1 MSSSRLMSEDRVVR
15 EEVLDPRLSV
25 IVQAPAGS
33 GKTELLIQ
41 RFLSLLAGVN
51 HPEEILAITFTRK
64 AAGEMRIRLL
74 ESLTMAASKPRPKE
88 SHLATTWGLAN
99 KVLQQDRTLNWNLL
113 TNPGRLEI
121 RTMDSLNARLVRQ
134 MPVMA
139 AFGGVPGISDDAEEA
154 FVGAARRTIQRL
166 ESRDGGA
173 VAQLLA
179 WLDNDVSQLERMLT
193 EMLGHRDQWLPHVA
207 RGAGGGIDR
216 ESLEATLYSAVEK
229 SLQNARDGLL
239 RALGRDG
246 VAQLVELAFSAAEVV
261 NSAGKSAEVAACG
274 GMDQLPSGEPS
285 LLLQWQ
291 GIASLL
297 LKKDGGFRASENS
310 WNKNS
315 GFPAGAEGKVLKQL
329 MFSLLQ
335 RVESDH
341 EAATAIQQVPLLPPV
356 QYEDAQWDTITSLF
370 QVLLM
375 AQIELMGWFEEKGV
389 VDHNEIARRALQA
402 LGSEEQPTNLALRL
416 DHQISHILVD
426 EFQDTSHGQFDLLT
440 RLTAEWAD
448 DGSGRTLFLVGDPM
462 QSIYRFRH
470 AEVGL
475 FIKATNEGVGG
486 LHLEQ
491 RKLAANFRSE
501 EGVVGWVNES
511 FSAIFPSRS
520 DRFSGAIHYSESI
533 STKPQTTAESVTVHP
548 ALMADDEVEAAKV
561 VELIRQE
568 IAEIG
573 ERGGK
578 IAILVRSRSHLSEI
592 TRELYSNGISYRAVE
607 IESLGERPLVR
618 DMLALTRALLHQ
630 ADREAWL
637 ALLRAPWSGLSL
649 EDLLHLTAGAED
661 RTLWELMHDKSRLAE
676 LSPVG
681 VERVEWLCERLN
693 SIFDERGETV
703 LESWVEH
710 AWIRLGGAA
719 IHQRLGVAGQAQ
731 READSFLELLRK
743 MGQGGELID
752 FNRLREQLKRQNVR
766 SGRAEESDAGA
777 PSTMVEVMTI
787 HKSKGLQFD
796 TVILPG
802 LGKKPRGE
810 QQKLL
815 HWMEV
820 PGLSDESDESMQLLL
835 SPVRHA
841 EQERDDDSLGRYI
854 RKIEQSRG
862 RNELSRLLYVA
873 TTRAERRLH
882 LLGAVTIN
890 SVGELG
896 KPQSGSLL
904 EQLWPVVKVDYQR
917 LFDSAEVDVESIQ
930 SDKRTLQGSA
940 HPQRSADIW
949 NYPQPPEQIRTG
961 TPPTDNERV
970 IYQWAAASAVHVG
983 TVVHAILQQITEDGV
998 GKWSGSDL
1006 VSIRG
1011 RVENQLRQLG
1021 VASDT
1026 LERATE
1032 RVLEALRLVLEDE
1045 TGRYLL
1051 SNHAEASS
1059 EWSLSTRADGRALD
1073 ITIDRTFVDDSGTR
1087 WIVDWKTSSHSGG
1100 DLDGFLDEEVARY
1113 TPQLQRYG
1121 EVLRQMEQRPQRLV
1135 LYFPMHQAMREVEL

>member
-1 MSSSRLMSEDRVVR
+1 MSNSRLMSEDRAVR

-64 AAGEMRIRLL
+64 AAGEMRTRLL
-74 ESLTMAASKPRPKE
+74 ESLMMAASKQKPKE
-88 SHLATTWGLAN
+88 PYLATTWGLAN
-99 KVLQQDRTLNWNLL
+99 KVLQQDRNLNWNLL

-121 RTMDSLNARLVRQ
+121 RTMDSLNAKLVRQ

-166 ESRDGGA
+166 ESRDGEA

-216 ESLEATLYSAVEK
+216 ESLEATLCSAVEK

-239 RALGRDG
+239 QALGRDG
-246 VAQLVELAFSAAEVV
+246 VSQLVELASSAAEVV
-261 NSAGKSAEVAACG
+261 NSIGKSAEVAACSG
-274 GMDQLPSGEPS
+274 IGQLPSGEPS
-285 LLLQWQ
+285 FILQWQ
-291 GIASLL
+291 GIASLF
-297 LKKDGGFRASENS
+297 LKKDGVFRASENS

-315 GFPAGAEGKVLKQL
+315 GFPPGAEGKVLKQR

-402 LGSEEQPTNLALRL
+402 LGSEERPTNLALRL

-426 EFQDTSHGQFDLLT
+426 EFQDTSHGQFDLMS
-440 RLTAEWAD
+440 RLTAEWAN

-475 FIKATNEGVGG
+475 FIKAINEGVGG
-486 LHLEQ
+486 LHLEY

-501 EGVVGWVNES
+501 EGVVSWFNDS
-511 FSAIFPSRS
+511 FNSIFPLRS

-533 STKPQTTAESVTVHP
+533 STKPQTTVQSVTVHP
-548 ALMADDEVEAAKV
+548 ALMADYEVEAARV
-561 VELIRQE
+561 VELIRME

-573 ERGGK
+573 DRGGK
-578 IAILVRSRSHLSEI
+578 IAILIRSRSHLSEI
-592 TRELYSNGISYRAVE
+592 ARELYSNGISYRAVE

-649 EDLLHLTAGAED
+649 EDLLHLTADAED
-661 RTLWELMHDKSRLAE
+661 RTLWELMHDESRLAE
-676 LSPVG
+676 LSPIG
-681 VERVEWLCERLN
+681 VERVQWLCERLN

-719 IHQRLGVAGQAQ
+719 IHQRLGVAGRSQ

-752 FNRLREQLKRQNVR
+752 FNRLREQLEKQNVR
-766 SGRAEESDAGA
+766 SGRAEESDADV
-777 PSTMVEVMTI
+777 PSTTVEVMTI

-802 LGKKPRGE
+802 LGRKPRGE

-820 PGLSDESDESMQLLL
+820 PGVSDESEESMQLLL

-841 EQERDDDSLGRYI
+841 EQGSDGDRLGRYI

-873 TTRAERRLH
+873 ATRAERKLH
-882 LLGAVTIN
+882 LFGAVNIN
-890 SVGELG
+890 SAGELG

-917 LFDSAEVDVESIQ
+917 LFDSGEVEVESVRGG
-930 SDKRTLQGSA
+930 KRTLRGSA
-940 HPQRSADIW
+940 HPQRTADIW
-949 NYPQPPEQIRTG
+949 SCPQPPEPIQTG
-961 TPPTDNERV
+961 KPSTGDERV
-970 IYQWAAASAVHVG
+970 IYQWAAASAAHVG

-998 GKWSGSDL
+998 GKWLESDL
-1006 VSIRG
+1006 MSIRG
-1011 RVENQLRQLG
+1011 RAENQLRQLG

-1026 LERATE
+1026 LGRATD
-1032 RVLEALRLVLEDE
+1032 RVIEALRLVLEDE

-1051 SNHAEASS
+1051 SEHAEARS
-1059 EWSLSTRADGRALD
+1059 EWSLSTRTKGRALD
-1073 ITIDRTFVDDSGTR
+1073 VTIDRTFVDDRGTR

-1100 DLDGFLDEEVARY
+1100 DLEGFLDEEVARY

-1121 EVLRQMEQRPQRLV
+1121 EVLRQMEDRPQKLV
-1135 LYFPMHQAMREVEL
+1135 LYFPMHQITREVSL